1 MIKINYNEYLIFRTL
16 GVDKKLSK
24 WEETEFSV

>member
-1 MIKINYNEYLIFRTL
+1 MIKINHNEHLIFHTS